1 MPDADL
7 AAARARL
14 LGHRGAVI
22 WLTGLSGSGKSTLA
36 RGLERDL
43 LDARVLAA
51 VVDGDEL
58 RCGLS
63 HGLGFTA
70 EDRRENM
77 RRAAALAVALAE
89 AGMVAIVALI
99 SPFAADREK
108 AARSA
113 QERRLP
119 FAEIHLNAPLAECE
133 RRDPKGLYR
142 EARAGRLAGL
152 TGVDSPYEAPEKPD
166 LVLATAAESE
176 DSCRGRLKL
185 LALQLSLPA

>member
-7 AAARARL
+7 AVARARL

-22 WLTGLSGSGKSTLA
+22 WLTGLPGSGKSTLA

-43 LDARVLAA
+43 LDARVLSA

-58 RCGLS
+58 RRGLCL
-63 HGLGFTA
+63 GLGFTA

-77 RRAAALAVALAE
+77 RRASSLAVAFAE
-89 AGMVAIVALI
+89 AGLVAIVALI

-119 FAEIHLNAPLAECE
+119 FAEIHLNAPLEECE

-142 EARAGRLAGL
+142 EARAGRLAGM
-152 TGVDSPYEAPEKPD
+152 TGVDSPYEAPDKPD
-166 LVLATAAESE
+166 LVLATAEESE
-176 DSCRGRLKL
+176 EDCREQLKA
-185 LALQLSLPA
+185 LALRLSLPV